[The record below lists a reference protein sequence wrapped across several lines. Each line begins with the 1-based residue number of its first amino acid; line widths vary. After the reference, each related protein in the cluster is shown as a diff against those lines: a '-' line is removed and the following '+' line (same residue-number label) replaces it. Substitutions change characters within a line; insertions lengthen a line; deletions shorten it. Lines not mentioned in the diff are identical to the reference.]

1 MATFEDRSRPTAES
15 SIRKLPE
22 DVINRIAAG
31 EVVVRPS
38 AALKEL
44 LENSLDAGAMSIT
57 VTANDGGLKSLQIA
71 DDGSGISREDL
82 PLLCERFA
90 TSKISRF
97 DDLETVSTFGFRGE
111 ALASISHVARLSVLT
126 KTKGSNVAYKASYL
140 DGILKSQPTAT
151 AGVQG
156 TTITV
161 EDMFYN
167 LPTRR
172 RALRSSSDEYRAIVD
187 IMTRYSIRY
196 PNVAF
201 ICRRHQR
208 ASSRATGVADVRTS
222 RLSTVE
228 NNIRAGF
235 GSISHETFSL
245 DVTVKDANATV
256 SLVASRATF
265 SMKKGVF
272 ILFINGR
279 LVDCLP
285 FKKAIWGLYSSY
297 LPKNGYPFVYVDLSM
312 EQKDIDV
319 NVHPTKKEVRFLH
332 EVSIVGAV
340 IEALGKQLKSA
351 ESSRLFQTQTLGST
365 ATPTSQAILRPTG
378 NAITVVP
385 RVNGDASN
393 LAAEHRKKDDSNIE
407 RPRETD
413 EQNEQIGKPNYSTE
427 EETVP
432 LRAVRSQ
439 DNEESMDIDREPSP
453 RPPLKRKARQGD
465 PYSGI
470 SLLSRPSSSLTKAKL
485 YPKDKVRTGSSAPV
499 GLYDVFLSTQDAKDA
514 AISIQ
519 KKRRR
524 RLNAMPLL
532 TSVESL
538 LDRARKSSH
547 MGLIQILKEHLF
559 VGIASSRFVL
569 LQHQTKLIL
578 ADVEPLLKHLMYQ
591 QSLIRFADFE
601 VFNLDPPA
609 PIMKLIDNYLST
621 NPSELVERRINAE
634 SCAMILL
641 EKSSMLGE
649 YYGILMEG
657 DDPDSLYLKS
667 LPLIIPE
674 VVPDFR
680 YTGYFLYHL
689 AADTDWSEEEPC
701 FQGVS
706 TSLSDWYGAHWNP
719 MPTAPSST
727 NLNQAQEPLVERG
740 GGIAPSNGSVQHS
753 DEAER
758 RKWVLRHVLF
768 AAMRSNYY
776 PPKQFHTEKILREIT
791 STSRLYK
798 IFERC

>member
-1 MATFEDRSRPTAES
+1 MEIIAGDSRPAVCEN

-44 LENSLDAGAMSIT
+44 LENSLDAAATSIT
-57 VTANDGGLKSLQIA
+57 VTAKDGGLKSLQIV
-71 DDGSGISREDL
+71 DDGSGISKEDL

-126 KTKGSNVAYKASYL
+126 KTKHSNVAYKASYL
-140 DGILKSQPTAT
+140 DGALKSQPTAT

-187 IMTRYSIRY
+187 VMTRYSIRY
-196 PNVAF
+196 PKVAF

-208 ASSRATGVADVRTS
+208 GSSRLASVADVRTS

-235 GSISHETFSL
+235 GSLSHETFSL
-245 DVTVKDANATV
+245 NVAVKEANASV

-351 ESSRLFQTQTLGST
+351 ESSRLFQTQTLGSA
-365 ATPTSQAILRPTG
+365 ATSTSQAVLKPIG

-385 RVNGDASN
+385 RISENASN
-393 LAAEHRKKDDSNIE
+393 LSAEPRRQDYSSAESPNKTDMDKEQVEKGHDS
-407 RPRETD
+407 
-413 EQNEQIGKPNYSTE
+413 SE
-427 EETVP
+427 EEIVAVGTVE
-432 LRAVRSQ
+432 AH
-439 DNEESMDIDREPSP
+439 DNEGSIDIDREYSP
-453 RPPLKRKARQGD
+453 RQPLKRKAQHVD
-465 PYSGI
+465 PYSGTGV
-470 SLLSRPSSSLTKAKL
+470 LSRPSSSMSKPKL
-485 YPKDKVRTGSSAPV
+485 YPKDRVRTGSSAPV

-524 RLNAMPLL
+524 RLNAIPLL

-538 LDRARKSSH
+538 LDRERKSSH
-547 MGLIQILKEHLF
+547 MGLSQILKEHLF
-559 VGIASSRFVL
+559 VGVASPRFVL
-569 LQHQTKLIL
+569 VQHQTKLIL
-578 ADVEPLLKHLMYQ
+578 ADVEPLLKQLMYQ

-601 VFNLDPPA
+601 AFHLDPPA
-609 PIMKLIDNYLST
+609 PIMQLINNYLST
-621 NPSELVERRINAE
+621 NPEELVERRINAE

-641 EKSSMLGE
+641 EKSSMLDE
-649 YYGILMEG
+649 YYSISMEG
-657 DDPDSLYLKS
+657 DSPEDLCLKS

-689 AADTDWSEEEPC
+689 AAGTDWSEEEPC
-701 FQGVS
+701 FQGIS
-706 TSLSDWYGAHWNP
+706 KALSDWYGAHWNP
-719 MPTAPSST
+719 MPTAPSTT
-727 NLNQAQEPLVERG
+727 NLNQAQGSSAERG
-740 GGIAPSNGSVQHS
+740 GESP
-753 DEAER
+753 R
-758 RKWVLRHVLF
+758 
-768 AAMRSNYY
+768 
-776 PPKQFHTEKILREIT
+776 
-791 STSRLYK
+791 
-798 IFERC
+798 